1 MHRICGQ
8 FNPHLDKIFY
18 YIKKYSKKK
27 LKKLKKKLKKLKK
40 KLKIKRIFKTGGEY
54 ILKHKKLS

>member
-1 MHRICGQ
+1 MNSLCVK
-8 FNPHLDKIFY
+8 FNPNLEKIFY
-18 YIKKYSKKK
+18 YIKIYSKNK
-27 LKKLKKKLKKLKK
+27 LKKFKK